1 MATVVEKP
9 DGTVVL
15 TVRLT
20 LKPKRD
26 DALIALIRLA
36 PRRGLAAAIREAM
49 RGGVGEKCEM
59 TTAENDLDLSA
70 LGLEL

>member
-9 DGTVVL
+9 DGTVVIA
-15 TVRLT
+15 VRLT
-20 LKPKRD
+20 LKPGRD

-36 PRRGLAAAIREAM
+36 PRRGLAATIREAM
-49 RGGVGEKCEM
+49 RGGVGVTNEM
-59 TTAENDLDLSA
+59 TTTESELDLSA